1 MNRFLAKGNL
11 LRAAAV
17 VLAVMLMLAVLP
29 QNAAAAD
36 AALSASGKGADTRV
50 IYFITCV
57 LSLLIF
63 LGYLLYNKNRQFWFT
78 LLFCSVFIVNLG
90 YLLMGF
96 ARTLR
101 FALWANR
108 ISYLGSALLPLCMTV
123 ILLQSCRYTVTR
135 PTLLCLSAAAFGAF
149 ALAASGGVGTLYYK
163 EVTLNMVNGVA
174 TLSKVYGPLHPLYA
188 VYLLGSFVAM
198 AVIIAVAAKKKRI
211 GNCLYAVF
219 LLCIVLANLLV
230 WGVEQLVSVDFEFLS
245 ISYIATVLLLLLV
258 CSMVNGY
265 NKATDV
271 ASSVRT
277 DGLQDIPAE
286 VEELFNAFVQRAGQL
301 TVTERSIL
309 RYYSE
314 GREVNEVAE
323 LAFISIHTVRKHN
336 MNMYKKLDV
345 SSREELMLYLDLLR
359 RCGRLQEVLN
369 PVPAAEQTAQA

>member
-1 MNRFLAKGNL
+1 MNWFLAGGKR

-17 VLAVMLMLAVLP
+17 LLAAAVLFAVLP

-36 AALSASGKGADTRV
+36 AALSALSKGADTRV
-50 IYFITCV
+50 IYFITCM
-57 LSLLIF
+57 LSLLLF
-63 LGYLLYNKNRQFWFT
+63 LGYLLYNKNRQFWFS
-78 LLFCSVFIVNLG
+78 LLFCSVFVVNLG

-96 ARTLR
+96 ARTLS

-108 ISYLGSALLPLCMTV
+108 IAYFGSALLPLCMMV

-135 PTLLCLSAAAFGAF
+135 PAMLCLGAASFGAF

-163 EVTLNMVNGVA
+163 EVTLKVVNGVA
-174 TLSKVYGPLHPLYA
+174 SLSKVYGPLHPLYA
-188 VYLLGSFVAM
+188 VYLLGSFIAM
-198 AVIIAVAAKKKRI
+198 LVIIAVAVKRKTI
-211 GNCLYAVF
+211 GNFLYAVF

-230 WGVEQLVSVDFEFLS
+230 WGVEQLVAIDFEFLS
-245 ISYIATVLLLLLV
+245 ISYIATVLMLLLV

-265 NKATDV
+265 NKAADT
-271 ASSVRT
+271 ANKVRA
-277 DGLQDIPAE
+277 DKVQDIPAE
-286 VEELFNAFVQRAGQL
+286 VEELFNAFVQRAELL

-369 PVPAAEQTAQA
+369 PVPAAEQLTEA

>member
-1 MNRFLAKGNL
+1 MDQLLGRNKR
-11 LRAAAV
+11 LRAAAAVAAV
-17 VLAVMLMLAVLP
+17 VLLFALLP

-36 AALSASGKGADTRV
+36 AALSAAGKGADTRV

-57 LSLLIF
+57 LSLMLF
-63 LGYLLYNKNRQFWFT
+63 LGYLLFNKNRQFWFA

-90 YLLMGF
+90 YLLMGL
-96 ARTLR
+96 ARTLC

-108 ISYLGSALLPLCMTV
+108 ISYFGSALLPLCMMV
-123 ILLQSCRYTVTR
+123 ILLQSCRFAVTR
-135 PTLLCLSAAAFGAF
+135 PVLLCLGAASFGAF

-163 EVTLNMVNGVA
+163 AVTLNVVNGVA
-174 TLSKVYGPLHPLYA
+174 SLSKVYGPLHPLYA

-198 AVIIAVAAKKKRI
+198 MVIILVAIKQKRI
-211 GNCLYAVF
+211 GNFLYAVF

-230 WGVEQLVSVDFEFLS
+230 WGVEQLISIDFEFLS

-265 NKATDV
+265 NKASD
-271 ASSVRT
+271 AANSVRA
-277 DGLQDIPAE
+277 DRVQDIPAE
-286 VEELFNAFVQRAGQL
+286 VEELFNTFVQRAAHL

-369 PVPAAEQTAQA
+369 PVPPVEETVQV